1 MSKLA
6 QAVVE
11 ETAGESLSEKSLDTD
26 RLILKKKKEAEIRMK
41 LDAFARE
48 LSQARAEREKH

>member
-11 ETAGESLSEKSLDTD
+11 KTASEPLQEKSLDVDT
-26 RLILKKKKEAEIRMK
+26 LYLKKKKEAEIRMK
-41 LDAFARE
+41 LDAFSRE

>member
-11 ETAGESLSEKSLDTD
+11 KNASEPLQEKSLDMD
-26 RLILKKKKEAEIRMK
+26 ALYLKKQKEAHIRTQ

-48 LSQARAEREKH
+48 LSQVRAEREKH